1 MEYLFIIAFGWLVT
15 EFEPLHFVLD
25 AVAEKLPKNR
35 LLSYLFG
42 MFTCWQC
49 TTFWT
54 GLILTQDVMVS
65 ALCSLGAV
73 IIDTWMQKR

>member
-1 MEYLFIIAFGWLVT
+1 MEYLFIIAFGWFVV
-15 EFEPLHFVLD
+15 EFEPLHFILD

-35 LLSYLFG
+35 ILSYLFG

-54 GLILTQDVMVS
+54 GLVLTQDVMVS

-73 IIDTWMQKR
+73 IIDIWMQKK

>member
-1 MEYLFIIAFGWLVT
+1 MEYLFIIAIGWFIT

-25 AVAEKLPKNR
+25 AVADKLPKNR
-35 LLSYLFG
+35 LIAYLFG

-54 GLILTQDVMVS
+54 GLVLTQDFKVAVL
-65 ALCSLGAV
+65 ASLGSLIAQ
-73 IIDTWMQKR
+73 TWISKK

>member
-1 MEYLFIIAFGWLVT
+1 MEYLFIIAIGWLIT

-25 AVAEKLPKNR
+25 AVLEKLPKNR
-35 LLSYLFG
+35 LIAYLFG

-54 GLILTQDVMVS
+54 GLILTQDLMTA
-65 ALCSLGAV
+65 ALASLGSV
-73 IIDTWMQKR
+73 IIDTWMQKK